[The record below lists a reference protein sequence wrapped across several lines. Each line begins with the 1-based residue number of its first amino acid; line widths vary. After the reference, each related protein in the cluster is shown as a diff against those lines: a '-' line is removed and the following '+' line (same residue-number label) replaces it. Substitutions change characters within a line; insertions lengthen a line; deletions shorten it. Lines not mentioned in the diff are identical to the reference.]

1 MPLDR
6 IDFGILERLLHDGR
20 VSFLKLARELKVPD
34 TTIHFRI
41 KRLQQLGVLKGFT
54 ARVDPREFGLP
65 DVALIKLKIESE
77 VMPHLTSERLEELA
91 DDFGK
96 LEEVKFIA
104 TSVESAELIA
114 MTATN
119 DRRRTNEIAKQ
130 MQKSGGIESIEV
142 VRLSD
147 VLKGHFP
154 L

>member
-6 IDFGILERLLHDGR
+6 LDFAILERLLRDGR
-20 VSFLKLARELKVPD
+20 ISFLKLGKELKVPD

-41 KRLQQLGVLKGFT
+41 KRLQELDVLKGFT
-54 ARVDPREFGLP
+54 ARVDPRELGLP

-77 VMPHLTSERLEELA
+77 VMPHLTRERLEELA
-91 DDFGK
+91 ADFGK
-96 LEEVKFIA
+96 LEEVKFTAI
-104 TSVESAELIA
+104 SVESAELIA

-130 MQKSGGIESIEV
+130 MQKSGGIKSIEV